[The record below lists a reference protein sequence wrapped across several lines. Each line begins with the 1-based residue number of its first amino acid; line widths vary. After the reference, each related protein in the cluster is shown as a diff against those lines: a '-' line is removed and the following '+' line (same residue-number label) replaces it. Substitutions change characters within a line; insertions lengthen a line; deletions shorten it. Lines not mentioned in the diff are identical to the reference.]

1 ETSRHHKRWLPK
13 FINLSIIILCNE
25 GFSINICTHP
35 PPILEANHN
44 NMKSSQ
50 AFNCFFFFFFLASL
64 LLLQLSSLV
73 TAQEVEDERE
83 FDYIRGS
90 GKGPDKWGEL
100 KKDWGDCKTGHLQSP
115 IDMSDQRVKLL
126 NRSLDI
132 NRHYKPANSTVKN
145 RGHDISLQWKGS
157 DAGSIRINGTEYLL
171 QQCHWHSPS
180 EHTINGR
187 RFDMELHMVHL
198 NPETKKIAVT
208 GVLYQ
213 VGKPCEFLSKLIN
226 DVKSIEH
233 DEMDKNHKKKELE
246 KDMGVI
252 DPREIRMG
260 GKKYYRYIGSLT
272 VPPCTEG
279 VIWTINQKIKTV
291 SRDQIKALRDAVHDY
306 AEQNSR
312 PVQDLHQREVQLYEP
327 NQTSN

>member
-1 ETSRHHKRWLPK
+1 M
-13 FINLSIIILCNE
+13 N
-25 GFSINICTHP
+25 
-35 PPILEANHN
+35 
-44 NMKSSQ
+44 SSQ
-50 AFNCFFFFFFLASL
+50 LFTFSFFFFFFFASL
-64 LLLQLSSLV
+64 VLISPLV

-90 GKGPDKWGEL
+90 EKGPEKWGEL
-100 KKDWGDCKTGHLQSP
+100 KKDWGACKTGQFQSP

-132 NRHYKPANSTVKN
+132 NRDYRPANSTIKN

-157 DAGSIRINGTEYLL
+157 DAGSIRINGTEYVL

-187 RFDMELHMVHL
+187 RYDMELHMVHY
-198 NPETKKIAVT
+198 NQETKQIAVM
-208 GVLYQ
+208 GVLYKA
-213 VGKPCEFLSKLIN
+213 GKPCEFLSKLIK
-226 DVKSIEH
+226 DVKSIEL
-233 DEMDKNHKKKELE
+233 DEMDKSKHKKEME
-246 KDMGVI
+246 KSMGVI
-252 DPREIRMG
+252 DPKEIRMG

-279 VIWTINQKIKTV
+279 VIWTINRKIRTV

-306 AEQNSR
+306 AEQNAR
-312 PVQDLHQREVQLYEP
+312 PVQDLHQREVQLYDP
-327 NQTSN
+327 NHTSN